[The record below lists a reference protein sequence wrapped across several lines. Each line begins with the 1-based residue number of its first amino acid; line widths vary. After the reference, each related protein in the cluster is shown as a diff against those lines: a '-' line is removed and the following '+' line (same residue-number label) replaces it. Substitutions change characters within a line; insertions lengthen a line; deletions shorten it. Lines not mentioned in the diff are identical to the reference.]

1 MKLFLQVQIE
11 KRALEVWG
19 SPEAIE
25 EEKELREGK
34 REVQKKKRYYKK
46 MNQLRKEVRSS
57 LYTIKKNQHE
67 HEYVE
72 EQIDEDNWKKTCTS
86 CKHEV
91 IYEKM

>member
-1 MKLFLQVQIE
+1 MSFTFYLTFISICLIFKIE

-46 MNQLRKEVRSS
+46 MNQLRKEVEAE
-57 LYTIKKNQHE
+57 TIFNKN
-67 HEYVE
+67 
-72 EQIDEDNWKKTCTS
+72 
-86 CKHEV
+86 
-91 IYEKM
+91 